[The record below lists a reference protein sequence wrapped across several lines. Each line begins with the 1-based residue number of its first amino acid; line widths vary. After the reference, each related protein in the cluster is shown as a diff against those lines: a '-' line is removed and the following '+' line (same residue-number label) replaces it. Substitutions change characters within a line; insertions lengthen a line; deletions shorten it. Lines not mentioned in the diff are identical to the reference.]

1 MFVMPNTL
9 ARWGGV
15 AAVFALSACAP
26 AASDE
31 QNDERPVVLS
41 TFTVTADIVQ
51 AVGGDAVRV
60 ESLLPLGAEVHGYE
74 PTPGDLRRAA
84 DADLVID
91 NGLGLEAW
99 FEQFMRRLDVPRV
112 AAAED
117 VEPIAIEGTDE
128 PNPHAWM
135 SPRESSDY
143 VDTIERALVDL
154 VPEAREGIEAR
165 ADGYRAELAA
175 IEERLVE
182 AAAEVPAERRI
193 LVTCEGAF
201 SYLARDAELQEAYLW
216 PVNSEHQVTPR
227 RAAELDDLLTRKDV
241 PAVFCESTV
250 SSQTM
255 RQLADATGTP
265 FGGTLYVDSLS
276 TSGGPVPSHLELVRH
291 AADLIVEVLR

>member
-1 MFVMPNTL
+1 MFAMPNTL
-9 ARWGGV
+9 RWGGL
-15 AAVFALSACAP
+15 AAALVLSACAP
-26 AASDE
+26 AVSGEPA
-31 QNDERPVVLS
+31 DERPVVLS
-41 TFTVTADIVQ
+41 TFTVTADMIE

-99 FEQFMRRLDVPRV
+99 FEQFMQRLDVPRV
-112 AAAED
+112 AAAEGI
-117 VEPIAIEGTDE
+117 EPIAIDGTDE

-135 SPRESSDY
+135 SPRESADY
-143 VDTIERALVDL
+143 VDTIERALIDL
-154 VPEAREGIEAR
+154 VPEARKEITVR

-175 IEERLVE
+175 IERRLVE
-182 AAAEVPAERRI
+182 AAAEVPVERRI

-201 SYLARDAELQEAYLW
+201 SYLARDAGLQEAYLW

-227 RAAELDDLLTRKDV
+227 RAAALDDLLTRRDV
-241 PAVFCESTV
+241 PAVFCEATV

-255 RQLADATGTP
+255 RQLAAATGTP

-276 TSGGPVPSHLELVRH
+276 TADGPVPSHLELVRH
-291 AADLIVEVLR
+291 AADLIAEVLR

>member
-1 MFVMPNTL
+1 MPNIL
-9 ARWGGV
+9 RWAALGMVV
-15 AAVFALSACAP
+15 AVSACAP
-26 AASDE
+26 AASEDAA
-31 QNDERPVVLS
+31 DDRPVVLS
-41 TFTVTADIVQ
+41 TFTVTADMVRV
-51 AVGGDAVRV
+51 VGGDAVRV
-60 ESLLPLGAEVHGYE
+60 ESLLPIGAEVHGYE

-112 AAAED
+112 AAAEGID
-117 VEPIAIEGTDE
+117 AIMIDGTDE

-135 SPRESSDY
+135 SPRDSTRY
-143 VDTIERALVDL
+143 VDRIEEALVDL
-154 VPEAREGIEAR
+154 VPEARGDIVAR
-165 ADGYRAELAA
+165 ADRYRADLAA
-175 IEERLVE
+175 LEGRLRE
-182 AAAEVPAERRI
+182 AAAEVPVERRL

-201 SYLARDAELQEAYLW
+201 SYLARDAGLEEAYLW

-227 RAAELDDLLTRKDV
+227 RAADLDDLLERREV

-255 RQLADATGTP
+255 RQLAGATDTP

-276 TSGGPVPSHLELVRH
+276 GPDGPVPSHLDLLGH
-291 AADLIVEVLR
+291 AVDLIVDALR